1 MRRACAINKSR
12 ENAVNAE
19 TPIDNRME
27 SFRSRWGGKA
37 GKLLIG
43 GEWRDAQGGET
54 FETHDP
60 STGDKLADVASAADA
75 DVDAAVAAA
84 RKAFEGPWSR
94 VKPAERAQMLNRLA
108 DLIEQNGD
116 ELALTETLDVG
127 RPIQFSRMAD
137 VGGAIGQLRYQAG
150 WATKLAGETNEISA
164 PGEWLSYTLREPVGV
179 CGQIVPWNFPL
190 AMACGKLGPAL
201 AAGCTVVL
209 KPAEQTPLSTI
220 ILGELA
226 LEAGIPEGVVNV
238 LTGFGRTTGA
248 ALAAH
253 MDVDKVAFT
262 GSTMTGKAII
272 EASKTN
278 FKRVSLELG
287 GKSPTF
293 IFADADLQKAIPAA
307 AMSIFFNAGQVC
319 AAGSRLFVQE
329 DVADQVLEG
338 IANMARM
345 LRVGQTLDPQTV
357 IGPLVSEQQLE
368 RVTGYIESGR
378 QEGATVLVGGG
389 RKGDGPG
396 WFVEPTVL
404 VDTDASMK
412 VRSEEIFGPVL
423 CATRFSSAEDADRLA
438 ALGNETQFGLAANI
452 WTRDIGMAHRLA
464 RRLKAGTIRINGS
477 GGVDPALPLGGFKA
491 SGWGRENGRAGVE
504 AYTELKAI
512 SVALD

>member
-1 MRRACAINKSR
+1 M
-12 ENAVNAE
+12 NAE
-19 TPIDNRME
+19 TSIENRLDA
-27 SFRSRWGGKA
+27 FRQRWQGKV
-37 GKLLIG
+37 GKMLIG
-43 GEWRDAQGGET
+43 GEWREAESGET
-54 FETHDP
+54 FSTEDP
-60 STGDKLADVASAADA
+60 STGEKLADVASAGDA

-84 RKAFEGPWSR
+84 RKAFDGPWR
-94 VKPAERAQMLNRLA
+94 KVKPDERAKLINRLA
-108 DLIEQNGD
+108 DLIEANAD

-127 RPIQFSRMAD
+127 RPIQFSRIAD
-137 VGGAIGQLRYQAG
+137 VGGAISQLRYQAG
-150 WATKLAGETNEISA
+150 WATKLTGDTTEISA

-190 AMACGKLGPAL
+190 AMAAGKIGPAL

-220 ILGELA
+220 LLAELA
-226 LEAGIPEGVVNV
+226 LEAGFPEGVINV
-238 LTGFGRTTGA
+238 ITGYGRTAGA
-248 ALAAH
+248 SLAAH
-253 MDVDKVAFT
+253 LDVDKVAFT
-262 GSTMTGKAII
+262 GSTQTGKAII
-272 EASKTN
+272 DASKTN

-293 IFADADLQKAIPAA
+293 IFADADLKKAIPAA

-319 AAGSRLFVQE
+319 AAGSRLFVAE
-329 DVADQVLEG
+329 EVADQVLEG
-338 IANMARM
+338 IAGMARM
-345 LRVGQTLDPQTV
+345 LPVGQTLDPSTV
-357 IGPLVSEQQLE
+357 IGPLVSELQLE

-378 QEGATVLVGGG
+378 KEGATVLVGGG

-404 VDTDASMK
+404 VDTEASMQ
-412 VRSEEIFGPVL
+412 VRREEIFGPVL
-423 CATRFSSAEDADRLA
+423 CATRFTDADDADRLG

-452 WTRDIGMAHRLA
+452 WTKDISMAHKLA
-464 RRLKAGTIRINGS
+464 RRLKSGSIRVNGA

-504 AYTELKAI
+504 AYTELKAV

>member
-1 MRRACAINKSR
+1 M
-12 ENAVNAE
+12 NAE

>member
-1 MRRACAINKSR
+1 M
-12 ENAVNAE
+12 NAE
-19 TPIDNRME
+19 TPIETRLE
-27 SFRSRWGGKA
+27 AFRSRWSGTTGKM
-37 GKLLIG
+37 LIG
-43 GEWRDAQGGET
+43 GEWREAASGET
-54 FETHDP
+54 FATEDP
-60 STGDKLADVASAADA
+60 ATGEKLADVASAGQE

-84 RKAFEGPWSR
+84 RAAFEGPWSK
-94 VKPAERAQMLNRLA
+94 VKPDERAKLINRLA
-108 DLIEQNGD
+108 DLIEKNGD

-127 RPIQFSRMAD
+127 RPIQFSRIAD
-137 VGGAIGQLRYQAG
+137 VGGAVSQLRYQAG
-150 WATKLAGETNEISA
+150 WATKLQGETNEISA
-164 PGEWLSYTLREPVGV
+164 PGEWLSYVLREPIGV

-190 AMACGKLGPAL
+190 AMACGKLGPAM

-220 ILGELA
+220 RLGELA
-226 LEAGIPEGVVNV
+226 LEAGFPEGVINV
-238 LTGFGRTTGA
+238 VTGYGRTSGA
-248 ALAAH
+248 MLANH

-262 GSTMTGKAII
+262 GSTETGKAII

-278 FKRVSLELG
+278 FKRISLELG

-293 IFADADLQKAIPAA
+293 IFADADLKKAIPAA
-307 AMSIFFNAGQVC
+307 AMGIFFNAGQVC

-329 DVADQVLEG
+329 EVADQVLEG
-338 IANMARM
+338 IAGMAKM
-345 LRVGQTLDPQTV
+345 LRVGHTLDPETV
-357 IGPLVSEQQLE
+357 IGPLVSQQQLD

-378 QEGATVLVGGG
+378 QEGATVMVGGG
-389 RKGDGPG
+389 RKEGAG

-404 VDTDASMK
+404 VDTEASMK
-412 VRSEEIFGPVL
+412 VRAEEIFGPVL
-423 CATRFSSAEDADRLA
+423 CATRFAGEDDADRLA
-438 ALGNETQFGLAANI
+438 ALGNETQFGLAASI
-452 WTRDIGMAHRLA
+452 WTKDIGMAHRLA

>member
-1 MRRACAINKSR
+1 M
-12 ENAVNAE
+12 NAE
-19 TPIDNRME
+19 TPIENRME
-27 SFRSRWGGKA
+27 AFRQRWSGKT
-37 GKLLIG
+37 GKMLIG
-43 GEWRDAQGGET
+43 GEWREAASGET
-54 FETHDP
+54 FATEDP
-60 STGDKLADVASAADA
+60 STGEKLADVASAGEA

-84 RKAFEGPWSR
+84 RAAFEGPWSK
-94 VKPAERAQMLNRLA
+94 VKPAERAAMINRLA
-108 DLIEQNGD
+108 DLIEANGD

-220 ILGELA
+220 RLGELA
-226 LEAGIPEGVVNV
+226 LEAGIPEGVVNIV
-238 LTGFGRTTGA
+238 TGYGRTAGA
-248 ALAAH
+248 MLASH

-262 GSTMTGKAII
+262 GSTQTGKAII

-293 IFADADLQKAIPAA
+293 IFADADLKKAIPAA

-319 AAGSRLFVQE
+319 AAGSRLFVADE
-329 DVADQVLEG
+329 VADQVLEG
-338 IANMARM
+338 IAGMAKM
-345 LRVGQTLDPQTV
+345 LRVGHTLDPETV
-357 IGPLVSEQQLE
+357 IGPLVSELQLE

-378 QEGATVLVGGG
+378 QEGARVLVGGG

-404 VDTDASMK
+404 VDTEASMK

-423 CATRFSSAEDADRLA
+423 CATRFASGDDVERLA
-438 ALGNETQFGLAANI
+438 AYGNETQFGLAANI
-452 WTRDIGMAHRLA
+452 WTRDISMAHRLA
-464 RRLKAGTIRINGS
+464 RRLRAGTIRINGS
-477 GGVDPALPLGGFKA
+477 GGVDPALPLGGYKA

-504 AYTELKAI
+504 AYTELKAV

>member
-1 MRRACAINKSR
+1 M
-12 ENAVNAE
+12 NAE
-19 TPIDNRME
+19 TPIENRLAD
-27 SFRSRWGGKA
+27 FRARWSGKV
-37 GKLLIG
+37 GKMLIG
-43 GEWRDAQGGET
+43 GEWREAASGET
-54 FETHDP
+54 FATEDP
-60 STGDKLADVASAADA
+60 STGEKLADVASAGEA

-84 RKAFEGPWSR
+84 RAAFEGPWSK
-94 VKPAERAQMLNRLA
+94 VKPAERAGMINRLA
-108 DLIEQNGD
+108 DLIEANGD

-220 ILGELA
+220 RLGELA

-238 LTGFGRTTGA
+238 VTGYGRTAGA

-253 MDVDKVAFT
+253 MNVDKVAFT

-272 EASKTN
+272 EASKSN

-293 IFADADLQKAIPAA
+293 IFADADLAKAIPAA

-319 AAGSRLFVQE
+319 AAGSRLFVAE
-329 DVADQVLEG
+329 EVADQVLEG
-338 IANMARM
+338 IAGMAKM
-345 LRVGQTLDPQTV
+345 LRVGHTLDPETV
-357 IGPLVSEQQLE
+357 IGPLVSELQLE

-378 QEGATVLVGGG
+378 QEGARVLVGGG

-404 VDTDASMK
+404 VDTEASMK

-423 CATRFSSAEDADRLA
+423 CATRFSSADDVERLA
-438 ALGNETQFGLAANI
+438 AYGNETQFGLAANI
-452 WTRDIGMAHRLA
+452 WTRDISMAHRLA
-464 RRLKAGTIRINGS
+464 RRLRSGTIRINGS
-477 GGVDPALPLGGFKA
+477 GGVDPALPLGGYKA

-504 AYTELKAI
+504 AYTELKAV